1 MDYGQWT
8 IEVIKKF
15 IVPCLLSF
23 VLCPTSFL
31 IAQKDSTIKAQVVT
45 KKFTK
50 ETKPTEVVLIID
62 GASFGTINLSDFQA
76 EQKKKKATINGIPVD
91 DIAHLTILNGSDGLK
106 KYGEK
111 AKDGV
116 LEIITK
122 SGKYSNENWRIR
134 DGN

>member
-8 IEVIKKF
+8 MEVIKKF
-15 IVPCLLSF
+15 IVHCLLSF

-31 IAQKDSTIKAQVVT
+31 TAQKDSTIKTQIVT
-45 KKFTK
+45 KKITK